1 MKKLILFVVLVLGI
15 SLNAS
20 SQDVLSS
27 AHEVYFGVG
36 SSALNSTTKAT
47 LNTIVERLKKSG
59 EEKYEVLVYGYADP
73 SGNEEVNLKLSTD
86 RINSVAAY
94 LEGQGVPK
102 ANIVLQIPRG
112 EVKTRTKYANIE
124 ADLDNSKRRS
134 VELLITPSI
143 NVLDPAGKPSEDKGI
158 YKF

>member
-1 MKKLILFVVLVLGI
+1 M
-15 SLNAS
+15 
-20 SQDVLSS
+20 
-27 AHEVYFGVG
+27 
-36 SSALNSTTKAT
+36 
-47 LNTIVERLKKSG
+47 KKSG

-143 NVLDPAGKPSEDKGI
+143 NILDPAGKPSEDKGI